1 MEALVR
7 SHVSPLN
14 AAWSVLKS
22 RTFPKPSDQK
32 GTPYSGSKKRRP
44 ISSFDEPLR
53 HHKRTGVENVSLTQ
67 QDRAGS
73 ATPLRQ
79 AERRELLNQQE
90 RSGDEPVDLEPQLTE
105 EEQQGEMEHALR
117 MMRRGA

>member
-1 MEALVR
+1 MSALD
-7 SHVSPLN
+7 

-32 GTPYSGSKKRRP
+32 GAPYGGSKLRRP
-44 ISSFDEPLR
+44 TPSFDEPLR
-53 HHKRTGVENVSLTQ
+53 HKKRTSVTGLSLTP

-79 AERRELLNQQE
+79 AERRELINPQE
-90 RSGDEPVDLEPQLTE
+90 RSGDKPVDLEPQLTE
-105 EEQQGEMEHALR
+105 EEHEAERQHALN